1 MNLQLEFHSL
11 LPPVPAGLVSES
23 EEQLG
28 LQTRPA
34 LCVGLQLRV
43 GIRRLIQGAWG
54 TLSLWLPSQLRTVV
68 LRAGPGGCSF
78 LTQLLDGGL
87 QSASRAGLM
96 TVTVSSI

>member
-28 LQTRPA
+28 LQTRPP

-68 LRAGPGGCSF
+68 LRAGPARSF

-87 QSASRAGLM
+87 QSVSRAGLM